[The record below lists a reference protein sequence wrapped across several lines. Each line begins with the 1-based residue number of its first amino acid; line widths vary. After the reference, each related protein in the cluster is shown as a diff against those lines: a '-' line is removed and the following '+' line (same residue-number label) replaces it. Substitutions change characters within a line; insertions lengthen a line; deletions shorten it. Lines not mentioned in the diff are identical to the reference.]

1 MRTSMHKRCCLRFF
15 SLLTNAVK
23 ILGSKKAA
31 VSFFVSAEPWRFCRC
46 NCRVTPNLRAAKL
59 LVALH
64 VTNFTSKR
72 WSDCTRVAVTGC
84 RVERNKHTKQQ
95 NRELQLFFFFCQR
108 LYSEFICMS
117 LFFVADTGGVRT
129 RTMNMPQQYADECIQ
144 EASVIFFRNGGESQP
159 VFIMPAIN
167 QSVNKYS

>member
-1 MRTSMHKRCCLRFF
+1 
-15 SLLTNAVK
+15 
-23 ILGSKKAA
+23 
-31 VSFFVSAEPWRFCRC
+31 
-46 NCRVTPNLRAAKL
+46 
-59 LVALH
+59 
-64 VTNFTSKR
+64 
-72 WSDCTRVAVTGC
+72 
-84 RVERNKHTKQQ
+84 
-95 NRELQLFFFFCQR
+95 
-108 LYSEFICMS
+108 MS